1 MSGLFGGDDKPDP
14 IDPVALAN
22 AQADANVRTA
32 QEQARLARE
41 AAAEQQR
48 MAMSGQI
55 TPFGSLQYVE
65 DPTSPSGYR
74 AIQQFSPEQQAL
86 LGQSQ
91 DLQAQYGNLA
101 GTQLGRVEDVM
112 SSPFDLTAA
121 RGREISDVQ
130 QTFLDPQWQQQQEAL
145 QADLINRGIRPG
157 SEAYEREMSM
167 FSNQRS
173 SAYDRMFLDAWQMA
187 NQAALTERNL
197 PISDLNSLGI
207 GAFPQGTQPMGFGNT
222 PSPNVAAP
230 GVAPTDLITPTMQAY
245 NAQMQ
250 ASNAQMGGL
259 FGLGSSLLGGWAQ
272 SGFPGVSAGLAMLSD
287 RRLKTEIQKI
297 GDDPRGWGVYL
308 FTYLM
313 DGMRELGTQI
323 GFMADE
329 VEKKRPEVVITDER
343 TGFKAVDYSA
353 LALA

>member
-1 MSGLFGGDDKPDP
+1 MSGLFGSDAPKAP
-14 IDPVALAN
+14 DPVALAN
-22 AQADANVRTA
+22 AQAAANVRTA
-32 QEQARLARE
+32 QEQARLAKE
-41 AAAEQQR
+41 AAIEQQR
-48 MAMSGQI
+48 MAMSGQV
-55 TPFGSLQYVE
+55 TPFGSLQYVT

-74 AIQQFSPEQQAL
+74 AIQQLSPEQQAL
-86 LGQSQ
+86 LGQGQ

-130 QTFLDPQWQQQQEAL
+130 QTFLDPQWNQRKQEME
-145 QADLINRGIRPG
+145 ADLLNRGIRPG
-157 SEAYEREMSM
+157 SEAYDNMMRDFGS
-167 FSNQRS
+167 QRD
-173 SAYDRMFLDAWQMA
+173 SAYDRMFLDAWSMA
-187 NQAALTERNL
+187 NDAALKERNI

-207 GAFPQGTQPMGFGNT
+207 GAFPQGIEPMGFGNT

-230 GVAPTDLITPTMQAY
+230 GVAPTDIITPTMQAY
-245 NAQMQ
+245 QAQLN
-250 ASNAQMGGL
+250 ASNSQMGGL

-287 RRLKTEIQKI
+287 RRLKTEIKRI

-343 TGFKAVDYSA
+343 TGFKAVDYGA

>member
-1 MSGLFGGDDKPDP
+1 MSGDAPEAP
-14 IDPVALAN
+14 DPVALAN

-48 MAMSGQI
+48 MAMMGQV
-55 TPFGSLQYVE
+55 TPFGSLQYVV

-74 AIQQFSPEQQAL
+74 AIQQLSPEQQAL
-86 LGQSQ
+86 LGQGQ
-91 DLQAQYGNLA
+91 DLQAQYGGLA

-112 SSPFDLTAA
+112 ASPFDLTAA
-121 RGREISDVQ
+121 RGREISDLQ
-130 QTFLDPQWQQQQEAL
+130 QTFLDPQWNQRKQEME
-145 QADLINRGIRPG
+145 ADLLNRGIRPG
-157 SEAYEREMSM
+157 SEQYNNMMRDFES
-167 FSNQRS
+167 SRS
-173 SAYDRMFLDAWQMA
+173 SAYDRMFLDAWSMA
-187 NQAALTERNL
+187 NDAALKERNI

-245 NAQMQ
+245 QAQLNS
-250 ASNAQMGGL
+250 SNSQMGGL

-287 RRLKTEIQKI
+287 RRLKTEIKKI
-297 GDDPRGWGVYL
+297 GDDPRGWGVYM

-329 VEKKRPEVVITDER
+329 VERKRPEVIVTDER
-343 TGFKAVDYSA
+343 TGFKAVDYGA

>member
-1 MSGLFGGDDKPDP
+1 MSGLFGGNEPDP

-22 AQADANVRTA
+22 AQAAANVRTA
-32 QEQARLARE
+32 QEQARLAKE
-41 AAAEQQR
+41 AAIEQQR
-48 MAMSGQI
+48 MAMSGQV
-55 TPFGSLQYVE
+55 TPFGSLQYVK

-86 LGQSQ
+86 LGQGQ

-112 SSPFDLTAA
+112 STPFDLNAA
-121 RGREISDVQ
+121 RAEEITDIQ
-130 QTFLDPQWQQQQEAL
+130 QRFLTPQWDQRKEAL
-145 QADLINRGIRPG
+145 EADLLNRGIRPG
-157 SEAYEREMSM
+157 SEQYENMTRQ
-167 FSNQRS
+167 FSQSRDDS
-173 SAYDRMFLDAWQMA
+173 YDKMFLDAWQMA
-187 NQAALTERNL
+187 NQAALTERNI
-197 PISDLNSLGI
+197 PITDLNSLGI
-207 GAFPQGTQPMGFGNT
+207 GAFPQGTEPMGFGNT

-245 NAQMQ
+245 NAQMGQ
-250 ASNAQMGGL
+250 SNAQMGGL

-272 SGFPGVSAGLAMLSD
+272 SGFPGAAAGLAMLSD
-287 RRLKTEIQKI
+287 RRLKTEIKKI

-343 TGFKAVDYSA
+343 TGFKAVNYGA